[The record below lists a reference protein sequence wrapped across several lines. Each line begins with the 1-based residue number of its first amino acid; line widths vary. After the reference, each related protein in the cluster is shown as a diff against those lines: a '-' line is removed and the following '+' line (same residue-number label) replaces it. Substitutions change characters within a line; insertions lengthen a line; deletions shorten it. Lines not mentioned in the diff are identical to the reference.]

1 MYHHT
6 EAERLLELS
15 DIGVPMSPEL
25 RAIGHALLAVADAIR
40 DAAEAERL
48 TDEPIP
54 FELAEGAVR

>member
-6 EAERLLELS
+6 EAERLLELVS
-15 DIGVPMSPEL
+15 EGGEIEL

-40 DAAEAERL
+40 DYTEAERM

-54 FELAEGAVR
+54 FELTGGT